1 MRTTG
6 SAAVLLSPTRVIGI
20 GIVRL
25 LMTLFARTFV
35 LCILVLLHGSSL
47 GLLPLRF
54 TIASVVLLFLLF
66 LFVKAVQIL
75 LSSQV
80 YGPFR
85 LFVSS
90 FFQSLRFFSA
100 LVHLYDVHG
109 PLSTYGDQIGRHTL
123 VCRVSDHP
131 QKDITFE
138 EEVVTFHALQL
149 YVTRGQFSV
158 SFHILVHLIVHAAFQ
173 LGTLAGKLLW
183 ITTQVLITGT
193 SRTHAHKVLHPR
205 GTTEFT
211 STGSKPSY
219 ATSLLSGTYLFH
231 LYAYM
236 KRLGKHLDELTEVH
250 TSVGN
255 VIEDGLVA
263 VALIF
268 HISYL
273 HFQSQVLGYLST
285 AYHGIVF
292 QSLGLLVFFHVGRA
306 CLSVDAP
313 YFLVTLQIGLFHL

>member
-1 MRTTG
+1 M
-6 SAAVLLSPTRVIGI
+6 
-20 GIVRL
+20 
-25 LMTLFARTFV
+25 
-35 LCILVLLHGSSL
+35 
-47 GLLPLRF
+47 
-54 TIASVVLLFLLF
+54 
-66 LFVKAVQIL
+66 
-75 LSSQV
+75 
-80 YGPFR
+80 
-85 LFVSS
+85 SS

-100 LVHLYDVHG
+100 LVHLYDIHG

-173 LGTLAGKLLW
+173 LGTLAGKFLW
-183 ITTQVLITGT
+183 IATQVLITGT

-205 GTTEFT
+205 GTTEFA
-211 STGSKPSY
+211 STGSKTSY

-236 KRLGKHLDELTEVH
+236 KCLGKHLDELTEVH
-250 TSVGN
+250 TSIGN